1 MVGDVAGRPD
11 PDYEERVRTLIAQG
25 RRDDAV
31 KYFMRTVGVPKFFI
45 VLMRLFPFW
54 KDMRAVAHTLLYDAA
69 VMGGFTLPAERLARI
84 RVPTVVMSGEK
95 SPPALRTGASA
106 TAKAIPGAQLRVL
119 PKQSHGIKAA
129 ALAAALRAAFLSNGE
144 GVAA

>member
-1 MVGDVAGRPD
+1 
-11 PDYEERVRTLIAQG
+11 
-25 RRDDAV
+25 
-31 KYFMRTVGVPKFFI
+31 
-45 VLMRLFPFW
+45 
-54 KDMRAVAHTLLYDAA
+54 
-69 VMGGFTLPAERLARI
+69 LPAERLARI

-95 SPPALRTGASA
+95 SPPALRTGAAA
-106 TAKAIPGAQLRVL
+106 TAKAIPGAQLWVL